1 MTVRLPPGAVEVD
14 GMVAEPV
21 SGEWIAYHAITATLL
36 QEADRD
42 ALAWGRGPTSQAA
55 LEDARRRGCREIED
69 PGSPAYKRRLT
80 GT

>member
-1 MTVRLPPGAVEVD
+1 MKLPPGAIED
-14 GMVAEPV
+14 NGMVAEPV
-21 SGEWIAYHAITATLL
+21 SGAWIAYHAITATLL
-36 QEADRD
+36 HEADRD
-42 ALAWGRGPTSQAA
+42 APAWGRGPTPAAA